1 MPLNA
6 REDCRAVPDAP
17 IQPIESFRDA
27 VGFAME
33 LADRHAFVAAIALL
47 GPDGRPIDVVT
58 VNTATVG
65 PFGAAGAEIEPVV
78 AWAAGLD
85 GWRCQPCRALLVSVR
100 AFDPEIVRE
109 QDLHHYR
116 QARWSLARSWCDL
129 IDWIETD
136 GDLFRSYAYLTCP
149 AEAWTNDP
157 PGHRL
162 SDGA

>member
-1 MPLNA
+1 
-6 REDCRAVPDAP
+6 
-17 IQPIESFRDA
+17 
-27 VGFAME
+27 ME

-58 VNTATVG
+58 LNTAIVDG
-65 PFGAAGAEIEPVV
+65 VAAEIEPVV

-85 GWRCQPCRALLVSVR
+85 GWRCRPCRTLLVSVR
-100 AFDPEIVRE
+100 PFDPEIVRE
-109 QDLHHYR
+109 VDLRHYR
-116 QARWSLARSWCDL
+116 HARWALAQAGCDL
-129 IDWIETD
+129 IDWVETD

-157 PGHRL
+157 PSHRL